1 MISRSTLSYK
11 YIKRFYVARF
21 ISNLGNGMGPIALA
35 FGILHLPHGSAKE
48 LGFVLGAMTVSL
60 LCMLPFGGVIS
71 DKYGRIR
78 ICAYSDIV
86 GGLVLL
92 VQVFYFYLGHVPI
105 GALLFSNIGF
115 GLMWGLFWPSIGGI
129 LPAILPEEKFQQGN
143 AINQFIGNFAI
154 IFGTAVGGY
163 IISAFG
169 STVALFIDA
178 LTFIFSGLLVLTFK
192 GLTPRRAPTGTSIR
206 EDMRE
211 GWRVFV
217 SFPWIV
223 ITVGGFSFLVM
234 VWSGAQDVLGP
245 VISLKHFHGAKSWA
259 LVVTFESIG
268 YIVGSLIA
276 IKIKLK
282 YPMRFLTGIS
292 ITLTLYLLLLAGPA
306 PLLLLAAGAF
316 LWGITL
322 DLWGALWGTAFQR
335 TIPRE
340 ALSRAS
346 AFDGLG
352 TLLLR
357 PVGLAIAAPLAGALG
372 ITHTMW
378 MFSAISLLVIVI
390 MFAMPAVWKMQ
401 LVDSFTENS

>member
-115 GLMWGLFWPSIGGI
+115 GLMWGLFWPSIGGV

-292 ITLTLYLLLLAGPA
+292 ITLTLYLLLLARPA

>member
-78 ICAYSDIV
+78 VCAYSDIV

-115 GLMWGLFWPSIGGI
+115 GLMWGLFWPSIGGV

-163 IISAFG
+163 ITSAFG

-178 LTFIFSGLLVLTFK
+178 VTFIFSGLLVSTLK

-223 ITVGGFSFLVM
+223 ITVAGFSFLVM

-259 LVVTFESIG
+259 FVVTFESVG
-268 YIVGSLIA
+268 YVVGSLIG

-292 ITLTLYLLLLAGPA
+292 FTLTLYLLLLARPA

-316 LWGITL
+316 FWGITL

-372 ITHTMW
+372 ITQTIW
-378 MFSAISLLVIVI
+378 IFAAISLLVIVI
-390 MFAMPAVWKMQ
+390 MFAMPAVWHMQ

>member
-1 MISRSTLSYK
+1 MTVRSTLGYK

-48 LGFVLGAMTVSL
+48 LGFVLGAMTVSM
-60 LCMLPFGGVIS
+60 LCVLPFGGVVA

-78 ICAYSDIV
+78 ICAISDIL

-92 VQVFYFYLGHVPI
+92 VQVYYFHLGHVPI
-105 GALLFSNIGF
+105 AALLISNIGF
-115 GLMWGLFWPSIGGI
+115 GLMWGLFWPSISGV

-154 IFGTAVGGY
+154 IFGAAIGGY
-163 IISAFG
+163 LINVFG
-169 STVALFIDA
+169 STVVLFIDA
-178 LTFIFSGLLVLTFK
+178 LTFIFSGTLVVTLRR
-192 GLTPRRAPTGTSIR
+192 LTPTRINAETTFRADLS
-206 EDMRE
+206 E
-211 GWRVFV
+211 GWRVFI
-217 SFPWIV
+217 SYRWIV
-223 ITVGGFSFLVM
+223 ITVVGFSFLVM

-245 VISLKHFHGAKSWA
+245 VISLKYFQGAKSWA
-259 LVVTFESIG
+259 LVITAESIG
-268 YIVGSLIA
+268 YVVGSLIGIRA
-276 IKIKLK
+276 KIR
-282 YPMRFLTGIS
+282 YPMRFLTLIS
-292 ITLTLYLLLLAGPA
+292 VTLTIYLLLLAKPA
-306 PLLLLAAGAF
+306 PLLIIASGAF
-316 LWGITL
+316 VWGITM

-357 PVGLAIAAPLAGALG
+357 PVGLAIAAPLAGFLG
-372 ITHTMW
+372 ISHTIL
-378 MFSAISLLVIVI
+378 FFAGLSLLVIMIMVVI
-390 MFAMPAVWKMQ
+390 PAVWSMQ
-401 LVDSFTENS
+401 LEEPFTVKS